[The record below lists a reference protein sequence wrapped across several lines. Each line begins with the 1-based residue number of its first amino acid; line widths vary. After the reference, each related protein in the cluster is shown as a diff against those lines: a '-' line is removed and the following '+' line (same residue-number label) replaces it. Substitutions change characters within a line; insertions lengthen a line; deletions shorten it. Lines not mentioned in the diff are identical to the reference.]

1 MGKTSKKNKK
11 VYNAFDLIEFAWE
24 KKYILTG
31 MTVIAAIL
39 SVVIS
44 LQMTDRFRSTVV
56 LFPAAS
62 VSIAKNLVETSSI
75 SMDSRDIMSFGKEE
89 DAERMLQILH
99 SNQIKDYIVQKYN
112 LMEHYDIDINKDKFP
127 YTKLDIKYKGN
138 IKFRRTEFQSIEIS
152 VLDGVLSAKYSLSLA
167 VKSAKILNI
176 DPDLVEKW
184 QAIEKK
190 LLIPQNDTTYLEF
203 PDDKQ
208 DREGGGYHGIR
219 APVWFGFPASENI
232 VKLDKEKAFNALDNA
247 WVRNSGTQG
256 MISFISNWFAL
267 SELYLNRPDK
277 ALNYLKNNI
286 VCFDDAEI
294 SIGET
299 GGYDGYHNPYFLT
312 SYASYILA
320 PVSMLVQSYS
330 NQINPFPAIP
340 TGWKN
345 IEFYDLP
352 AENGSRVSGVYKNG
366 EIQYVEFLKNSK
378 VDIMGKY
385 QEGIEGTRPDEK

>member
-152 VLDGVLSAKYSLSLA
+152 VLDEDPVYAADIANDIAAYIDSTIHKMQKERAIEAYKIVEKEYKLVQSEIEKLSVSIQKIRQLGVIDYESQAAALNQAYAQALSKSDNNAARIIQKKMNTLANYGGEYVELSKKLESEIERLGQLKEKFAAAKVNVEQA
-167 VKSAKILNI
+167 VPHIFIVDEAKISERKAEPKRSIIVIVSTISSFAFILLFLLII
-176 DPDLVEKW
+176 DNFKS
-184 QAIEKK
+184 EKK
-190 LLIPQNDTTYLEF
+190 L
-203 PDDKQ
+203 
-208 DREGGGYHGIR
+208 
-219 APVWFGFPASENI
+219 
-232 VKLDKEKAFNALDNA
+232 
-247 WVRNSGTQG
+247 
-256 MISFISNWFAL
+256 
-267 SELYLNRPDK
+267 
-277 ALNYLKNNI
+277 
-286 VCFDDAEI
+286 
-294 SIGET
+294 
-299 GGYDGYHNPYFLT
+299 
-312 SYASYILA
+312 
-320 PVSMLVQSYS
+320 
-330 NQINPFPAIP
+330 
-340 TGWKN
+340 
-345 IEFYDLP
+345 
-352 AENGSRVSGVYKNG
+352 
-366 EIQYVEFLKNSK
+366 
-378 VDIMGKY
+378 
-385 QEGIEGTRPDEK
+385 